1 MEIQFTIKLSG
12 SSGGTNAAVQANQPG
27 DKTLQ
32 AKSLDTEKKKQ
43 SAIGA
48 AKGGQG
54 GDQIGPGG
62 GGGLGAGQ
70 VIVIG
75 PIVISGAQS
84 SAQSSDDGTGGQ
96 GGDQIG
102 PGGAPANKE

>member
-12 SSGGTNAAVQANQPG
+12 SSGGTNRAVQTHQPG
-27 DKTLQ
+27 DKVLQ
-32 AKSLDTEKKKQ
+32 AKSLDAEEKKQ
-43 SAIGA
+43 QQPASGA

-54 GDQIGPGG
+54 MDPIDSGG

-75 PIVISGAQS
+75 PIVISGAR
-84 SAQSSDDGTGGQ
+84 SSDNGTGGQ
-96 GGDQIG
+96 GGDQTDSG
-102 PGGAPANKE
+102 SGPANKK

>member
-12 SSGGTNAAVQANQPG
+12 SSDGTNAAVQMPQPG
-27 DKTLQ
+27 D
-32 AKSLDTEKKKQ
+32 EKKKQ
-43 SAIGA
+43 PAIGA
-48 AKGGQG
+48 TKGGQG

-62 GGGLGAGQ
+62 GGGLGAGR

-75 PIVISGAQS
+75 PIVVSGAQS
-84 SAQSSDDGTGGQ
+84 SAQSSGNGAGGQ

-102 PGGAPANKE
+102 PGGAPPKKEK

>member
-12 SSGGTNAAVQANQPG
+12 SSGGTNRAVQTHQSG
-27 DKTLQ
+27 DKVLH
-32 AKSLDTEKKKQ
+32 AKSLDVEEKKQ
-43 SAIGA
+43 QQPASGT

-54 GDQIGPGG
+54 GDLTDSGG

-75 PIVISGAQS
+75 PIVISGAG
-84 SAQSSDDGTGGQ
+84 SSDNGKGGGGQ
-96 GGDQIG
+96 D
-102 PGGAPANKE
+102 PTDSGGAPAKKE